1 MISRIEC
8 ISGGVGDKYG
18 KIISVLKYRTG
29 AETKDA
35 AVELGNRAILKQYV
49 L

>member
-18 KIISVLKYRTG
+18 KIISVQNIG
-29 AETKDA
+29 PAAEVKDA
-35 AVELGNRAILKQYV
+35 AVELGNRAILKQYS